1 MIKPTKT
8 TKKLQERLARIYIQK
23 IRSSQWLVGSRIASI
38 RSLSAEYGVA
48 TGTVAKAIRILEQD
62 NYVSIRPGSGVY
74 VNSPDLWNGTF
85 NIELSEVDPLLE
97 KPEEAKP
104 VLHFLFHLSSID
116 NSNNRIR
123 PSYLSHYTSI
133 LCYMQE
139 EAEAMNWQ
147 LRIGSAEKIEEIL
160 EQATN
165 ENTRGVIYMPDFGH
179 TADLEWPEMR
189 FPKVLFSIGEKS
201 LFSNYVTPDNYTG
214 GCQAAKY
221 MLQKTQ
227 KQLIICGNDWEKHY
241 VGNRPYRERLQ
252 GFMDLCLGEKREK
265 PGVREISNITELRKI
280 LDEVMLLPREERP
293 GLVFLG
299 DNFLSNDIEGILGA
313 YFIETDY
320 YKEVDVIVFQD
331 YNQTDLNCASICF
344 SVRQFCREV
353 IDLIRRISLHPEDAP
368 IRIKIPMKLKLPKD
382 ID

>member
-1 MIKPTKT
+1 MAQSKKT
-8 TKKLQERLARIYIQK
+8 TKKLQQRLARLYMDK
-23 IRSSQWLVGSRIASI
+23 IRSGQWVSSSRIPSI
-38 RSLSAEYGVA
+38 RTLAEEYQVSP
-48 TGTVAKAIRILEQD
+48 GTVAKAIRILEQD
-62 NYVSIRPGSGVY
+62 NYVSIRQGSGVY
-74 VNSPDLWNGTF
+74 VNYPDQWRGSF
-85 NIELSEVDPLLE
+85 NTELSAIDPLLE
-97 KPEEAKP
+97 KQEEIKP

-123 PSYLSHYTSI
+123 TSYLSHYTKI

-147 LRIGSAEKIEEIL
+147 LRIGSAEKIDEIL
-160 EQATN
+160 NQATN
-165 ENTRGVIYMPDFGH
+165 ENTRGVIYMPDFSH

-241 VGNRPYRERLQ
+241 IGNRPYRERMQ
-252 GFMDLCLGEKREK
+252 GFIDLCLSKKRNIPE
-265 PGVREISNITELRKI
+265 VRNISNITELRKI
-280 LDEVMLLPREERP
+280 LDEVMLLPRTARP

-299 DNFLSNDIEGILGA
+299 DNFLSNDIEEILTA
-313 YFIETDY
+313 YFIATEY
-320 YKEVDVIVFQD
+320 YKELDVIVFQD
-331 YNQTDLNCASICF
+331 YNPIDLNCASICF

>member
-85 NIELSEVDPLLE
+85 NTELSEVDPLLE

-160 EQATN
+160 
-165 ENTRGVIYMPDFGH
+165 VPCI
-179 TADLEWPEMR
+179 
-189 FPKVLFSIGEKS
+189 
-201 LFSNYVTPDNYTG
+201 
-214 GCQAAKY
+214 
-221 MLQKTQ
+221 
-227 KQLIICGNDWEKHY
+227 
-241 VGNRPYRERLQ
+241 
-252 GFMDLCLGEKREK
+252 
-265 PGVREISNITELRKI
+265 
-280 LDEVMLLPREERP
+280 
-293 GLVFLG
+293 
-299 DNFLSNDIEGILGA
+299 
-313 YFIETDY
+313 
-320 YKEVDVIVFQD
+320 
-331 YNQTDLNCASICF
+331 
-344 SVRQFCREV
+344 
-353 IDLIRRISLHPEDAP
+353 
-368 IRIKIPMKLKLPKD
+368 
-382 ID
+382 

>member
-1 MIKPTKT
+1 MAQSKKT
-8 TKKLQERLARIYIQK
+8 TKKLQQRLARLYMDK
-23 IRSSQWLVGSRIASI
+23 IRSGQWVSSSRIPSI
-38 RSLSAEYGVA
+38 RTLAEEYQVSP
-48 TGTVAKAIRILEQD
+48 GTVAKAIRILEQD
-62 NYVSIRPGSGVY
+62 NYVSIRQGSGVY
-74 VNSPDLWNGTF
+74 VNYPDQWRGSF
-85 NIELSEVDPLLE
+85 NTELSAIDPLLE
-97 KPEEAKP
+97 KQEEIKS

-123 PSYLSHYTSI
+123 TSYLSHYTKI

-147 LRIGSAEKIEEIL
+147 LRIGSAEKIDEIL
-160 EQATN
+160 NQATN
-165 ENTRGVIYMPDFGH
+165 ENTRGVIYMPDFSH

-241 VGNRPYRERLQ
+241 IGNRPYRERMQ
-252 GFMDLCLGEKREK
+252 GFIDLCLSKKRNIPE
-265 PGVREISNITELRKI
+265 VRNISNITELRKI
-280 LDEVMLLPREERP
+280 LDEVMLLPRTARP

-299 DNFLSNDIEGILGA
+299 DNFLSNDIEEILTA
-313 YFIETDY
+313 YFIATEY

-331 YNQTDLNCASICF
+331 YNPTDLNCASICF